1 MVNLL
6 GQIGGMFT
14 VDEVLSPYIYVFY
27 AAFLVSF
34 VFTPIMRSIAIYY
47 GIVDNPDGLRKMHT
61 VPVAYLGGGAVFLG
75 WISGLAISQ
84 FLRLHQVPLGWQS
97 EHLIIKFSIVV
108 GACIIVMLGLWDD
121 VLGIR
126 PSIKIGGQISAAV
139 VMLVDGVG
147 TKAAAPIL
155 VPTSN
160 ILRALLKTP
169 AISPDSWIVLFA
181 SCLLVIVVVVFCC
194 NATNLMDGLDGL
206 CGGVT
211 AIVAAGLLFLA
222 VHLATV
228 GTALNT
234 NWDGMRIVLGLALL
248 GAVLGFVPYNFNPAS
263 IFMGDT
269 GSMLLGFCCAV
280 MIILM
285 GEGQHA
291 KWMMAATVIFALPIL
306 DTALAFARRY
316 VNRRPLFS
324 PDKFHIHHQLVG
336 RGFSVKQTVFIMYS
350 LAIGFALLG
359 SAIVY
364 MRTRYV
370 GAIYLVTFG
379 CIIVAAYKLGMV
391 HEKPRVVPRKDLS
404 STQGTPVVGTLEPGK
419 VLEIR
424 DAEAP
429 APTPGAPSDAPGVW
443 QSVGSSS
450 PALDTG
456 Q

>member
-1 MVNLL
+1 MSIPLAQV
-6 GQIGGMFT
+6 GHSFS
-14 VDEVLSPYIYVFY
+14 VDAVLSPYIYVFY

-34 VFTPIMRSIAIYY
+34 LFTPIMRSIAIYY
-47 GIVDNPDGLRKMHT
+47 GIVDQPDGLRKMHK

-84 FLRLHQVPLGWQS
+84 FLRLHQVPLGWHS

-121 VLGIR
+121 ILGIN
-126 PSIKIGGQISAAV
+126 PWVKIGGQIAAAL

-147 TKAAAPIL
+147 TRAAAPLL

-160 ILRALLKTP
+160 LLHAAIGTP
-169 AISPDSWIVLFA
+169 AIAADSTIVLVM
-181 SCLLVIVVVVFCC
+181 SCFLVVAIIVFCC

-211 AIVAAGLLFLA
+211 AIVAAGFLFLA
-222 VHLATV
+222 VHMATV
-228 GTALNT
+228 GTGLNT
-234 NWDGMRIVLGLALL
+234 NWDGLRIVLGLALL

-316 VNRRPLFS
+316 VNGRPLFS
-324 PDKFHIHHQLVG
+324 PDKFHIHHQLVA
-336 RGFSVKQTVFIMYS
+336 RGFSVKKTVLVMYS
-350 LAIGFALLG
+350 LAIGFLLLG

-391 HEKPRVVPRKDLS
+391 HEKTRIVPRQDLAS
-404 STQGTPVVGTLEPGK
+404 AQSMATPPVQPPDPGS

-424 DAEAP
+424 EPDTAAKPRTVP
-429 APTPGAPSDAPGVW
+429 AAGTW
-443 QSVGSSS
+443 QPPVP
-450 PALDTG
+450 PALDSIH
-456 Q
+456 